1 MRSFLQGEVVAV
13 DPVAEVGLGVQH
25 LARLGND
32 VAGDFQ
38 RNRDHAIGIGVNQI
52 TGLHPYPAHFDW
64 HLGFEKA
71 EVAMGRYHA
80 RCEVVETHLA
90 NGVQVAYPA
99 VRDETD
105 RSQSLRHRRQAV
117 AEMAAVVWPGSN
129 VLQHQ
134 HHGLR
139 GVVDRF
145 EAPQARFLVVDARMG
160 GRVKGR
166 GYRVSDHD
174 AELGEHA
181 ANVPAHEAV
190 GVAAHLE
197 GLNGVGYS
205 RRVDLS

>member
-1 MRSFLQGEVVAV
+1 MRSFSREKSSLF

-139 GVVDRF
+139 KSLIASKHRRRASLSWTRAWVVVSRV
-145 EAPQARFLVVDARMG
+145 AVTAYPTMTPSSGNMQRM
-160 GRVKGR
+160 
-166 GYRVSDHD
+166 SQ
-174 AELGEHA
+174 
-181 ANVPAHEAV
+181 P
-190 GVAAHLE
+190 
-197 GLNGVGYS
+197 
-205 RRVDLS
+205 